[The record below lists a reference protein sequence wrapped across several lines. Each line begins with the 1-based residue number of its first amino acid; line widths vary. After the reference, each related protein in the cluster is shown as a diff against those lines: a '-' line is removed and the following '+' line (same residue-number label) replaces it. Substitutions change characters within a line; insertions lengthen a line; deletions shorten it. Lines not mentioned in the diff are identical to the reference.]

1 MAENRGRLD
10 DLLPTNVTTFEAALL
25 GVIQGLTEFLPIS
38 SSAHLILARSV
49 FGWDAGEFSL
59 AFDVACHVGT
69 LIAVVVF
76 FRRDIVIMVKS
87 VPQFLQGVSDENSR
101 MVKNIVL
108 ATLPIAFAGVFFGD
122 FITTHFRTVG
132 VAAAALAV
140 GAVLMVMAERLKPV
154 DRTEASLTF
163 FEVLALGLAQALAL
177 IPGISRSGAVI
188 TLAMLLGIR
197 RDSAARLAF
206 LISIPAI
213 LGAAGRQGIELVGT
227 NVPTELFGL
236 CAIGIIASASVGY
249 VTVKYFI
256 RYLENHSLDGFAAY
270 RFGLAGCIFFL
281 LID

>member
-101 MVKNIVL
+101 MEVDGSVCLHLSVI
-108 ATLPIAFAGVFFGD
+108 
-122 FITTHFRTVG
+122 RT
-132 VAAAALAV
+132 
-140 GAVLMVMAERLKPV
+140 
-154 DRTEASLTF
+154 
-163 FEVLALGLAQALAL
+163 
-177 IPGISRSGAVI
+177 SR
-188 TLAMLLGIR
+188 
-197 RDSAARLAF
+197 D
-206 LISIPAI
+206 
-213 LGAAGRQGIELVGT
+213 
-227 NVPTELFGL
+227 
-236 CAIGIIASASVGY
+236 
-249 VTVKYFI
+249 
-256 RYLENHSLDGFAAY
+256 
-270 RFGLAGCIFFL
+270 
-281 LID
+281 

>member
-1 MAENRGRLD
+1 MAERRGRLD
-10 DLLPTNVTTFEAALL
+10 DLRPTRVTTFEAALL

-49 FGWDAGEFSL
+49 FGWHGGEFNL

-69 LIAVVVF
+69 LAAVLAF
-76 FRRDIVIMVKS
+76 FRRDIAIMVQS
-87 VPQFLQGVSDENSR
+87 VPQFFHGVSDENTR
-101 MVKNIVL
+101 MVKNIVV
-108 ATLPIAFAGVFFGD
+108 ATLPIAFVGGFFGD

-132 VAAAALAV
+132 TAATALAL
-140 GAVLMVMAERLKPV
+140 GAVLMAVAERVKPV
-154 DRTEASLTF
+154 MRTEMSLTIS
-163 FEVLALGLAQALAL
+163 EVLAIGLAQALAL
-177 IPGISRSGAVI
+177 IPGVSRSGAVI

-197 RDSAARLAF
+197 RDSAARLSF

-213 LGAAGRQGIELVGT
+213 LGAAGRQGIELVGA

-236 CAIGIIASASVGY
+236 CAIGIITSASVGY